1 MNWLVYHIASG
12 HAFFSGVALVTVAAV
27 ASTRSTQFTN
37 RLTGL
42 FFVIGAI
49 SIAIS
54 STPIPYWYYGFAIA
68 ITLAWLGS
76 AYIENWRW
84 WTRLSFIAA
93 WMLAAAIE
101 LPYHLTPSLALAPS
115 RSMTV
120 IGDSITAGMG
130 TRDRSVR
137 WPTLLANEHHLNI
150 QDLSHPGGTAATALA
165 QAKSQQIVS
174 AVVILEIGGNDLLG
188 DTSSAKFSR
197 DLDALLAYVCTPE
210 RQVIMFEL
218 PLPPFRNE
226 YGRIQRSLAQK
237 HGVALVPKRIFL
249 SVLAASDSTVD
260 TIHLTQ
266 AGHHRMAATVWNL
279 VKTAFAAIVESNDA
293 R

>member
-12 HAFFSGVALVTVAAV
+12 HVFFSGVVLVTVAAA
-27 ASTRSTQFTN
+27 ASTRSTQFTK

-54 STPIPYWYYGFAIA
+54 STPIPYWYYGVAVA
-68 ITLAWLGS
+68 ITLAWLAS

-84 WTRLSFIAA
+84 WSRPSFIVA

-101 LPYHLTPSLALAPS
+101 LPYHLMPSMALAPS

-120 IGDSITAGMG
+120 IGDSVTAGMG
-130 TRDRSVR
+130 TRDTSVR
-137 WPTLLANEHHLNI
+137 WPTLLAKEHHLNI
-150 QDLSHPGGTAATALA
+150 QDLSHPGGTADSALA

-188 DTSSAKFSR
+188 DTSTAQFSR

-266 AGHHRMAATVWNL
+266 AGHHRMASAVWNF
-279 VKTAFAAIVESNDA
+279 VKPAFAANVESDDA
-293 R
+293 H